1 MQGPVVDQA
10 DEPADSSPLPEN
22 SPPGLPTIGTP
33 GGSRE
38 LFSIAIPMVIS
49 QSFVSVQVIL
59 DRALLSWHSQLE
71 QAATGNAMLWYW
83 QFFVLLQVTAGYSA
97 TFVAQ
102 YTGANRPHRVGP
114 AVWQGIHFAWLAGL
128 LFLVM
133 VPLAPWLVMLGG
145 PDPVVQGHEA
155 TYLRCLSFAALPTMV
170 MAAINGFF
178 SGRGQTWTVLFIEA
192 VGTLVNVLL
201 AVQLIFGEKGITWL
215 GLPGISG
222 VPEMGIAGAGI
233 ATAVGAWAAAGLA
246 VVLFLR
252 KKYRSEYATLAGW
265 RLDRPLFKRLLRFGG
280 PAGVQMF
287 LDVLVFNVFVQ
298 TTGWLGVAE
307 KGATALA
314 MALNMFAFLPAY
326 GLAQAVCILVGQ
338 RLGADR
344 PDVAEKTTYTGFRW
358 MLGYMGVVAAVYLL
372 LPRTLVGLF
381 KGDGEVQQYE
391 AVAALM
397 PGLLTCVAIYSL
409 AEAGN
414 FAFSFALRGA
424 GDTKF
429 VSRLTFVLGWPVMV
443 IPTLIAVALGAS
455 LYWAWGF
462 ASAYIF
468 VMAVCFF
475 LRFRAGKW
483 KTMRVIEPTPDGDDD
498 EAEPKPQA
506 A

>member
-1 MQGPVVDQA
+1 MQGPVI
-10 DEPADSSPLPEN
+10 EPPAELASAEKVEP
-22 SPPGLPTIGTP
+22 SPPPRHTP

-38 LFSIAIPMVIS
+38 LLAIAVPMIVS
-49 QSFVSVQVIL
+49 QSFVSVQVML
-59 DRALLSWHSQLE
+59 DRALLSWHDQYE
-71 QAATGNAMLWYW
+71 QAATGNAMIWYW
-83 QFFVLLQVTAGYSA
+83 QFFILLQVTAGYSS

-114 AVWQGIHFAWLAGL
+114 AVWQGIHFAWMAGL
-128 LFLVM
+128 VFLGM
-133 VPLAPWLVMLGG
+133 VVVAPWLVMLGG
-145 PDPVVQGHEA
+145 PDPVVRAHEA
-155 TYLRCLSFAALPTMV
+155 TYLRCLSFAALPTLV

-178 SGRGQTWTVLFIEA
+178 SGRGQTWTVLLIEA
-192 VGTLVNVLL
+192 FGTLVNVLL
-201 AVQLIFGEKGITWL
+201 AVPLIFGEKGIGWL
-215 GLPGISG
+215 GVPGFPG
-222 VPEMGIAGAGI
+222 APEMGIAGAGI

-246 VVLFLR
+246 VVLFFR
-252 KKYRSEYATLAGW
+252 KRYRAEFATLSGW
-265 RLDRPLFKRLLRFGG
+265 RLDRPLFKRLIRFGG
-280 PAGVQMF
+280 PAGLQMF
-287 LDVLVFNVFVQ
+287 LDLLVFNVFVQ
-298 TTGWLGVAE
+298 SIGWMGVAE
-307 KGATALA
+307 KGATSLA
-314 MALNMFAFLPAY
+314 MALNMIAFLPAY

-338 RLGADR
+338 RLGANA
-344 PDVAEKTTYTGFRW
+344 PAVAEKTTYTGFLW
-358 MLGYMGVVAAVYLL
+358 MLGYMAAVAAVYLMF
-372 LPRTLVGLF
+372 PRTLVGLF

-443 IPTLIAVALGAS
+443 LPTLIAVWMGAS

-468 VMAVCFF
+468 VMALCFY

-483 KTMRVIEPTPDGDDD
+483 KTMRVIEAAPADDPD
-498 EAEPKPQA
+498 AEPKPLA
-506 A
+506 V